1 MSEATLKRKSQRVKN
16 TISGKDKNGFS
27 LNGGYRNKGWVG
39 QENFFRP
46 DRTSCTNDP
55 NIIKRSTMNTNG
67 LILSR
72 IKFPT
77 SVFTKCSTSYSCI
90 KNWVKNFKDN
100 SQSEYIRKLKIKSI
114 CNDDILC
121 QIDPD
126 TCKTVC
132 DIEHCEPCSSK
143 SHFIGTRKI
152 ITNMITKNINRGA
165 ISSSDYT
172 SGFLH
177 KRQCLPTPPC
187 KQHFP
192 MAFNHNG
199 CDINYLTPQHAI
211 RSRVLPPDWGTCIE
225 HEKDRLPSH
234 KWKYSEDATLVL
246 LDKSTGTLQNTDGT
260 PTRFCSNIFNYI
272 LIIKQ
277 NNVSFSPLTSNPR
290 ATFIITE
297 DPPSSLSYSAPYT
310 VSMPPSTPL
319 TITRKPPLYRT
330 SETTSFVQ
338 DITAF
343 VAPPNKNIKISVTSQ
358 DHSKI
363 DEYNFT
369 VQRQANS
376 DNTLQSLIIIDPATT
391 TSSLSPSFSSGH
403 TAYIVNVSASSSQL
417 QLKAKTTDSNAVITI
432 FIPDSLQGTISED
445 SPLSEPTL
453 SLTLPDGAGDNSYPI
468 LIKVIAE
475 NNSIQTYTVTIKIN
489 PDTRSQI
496 QTLTLLTAATTYL
509 YTATAHTISP
519 PDQLTRS
526 QHSYRSYHAEASSES
541 GTASVLQDV
550 TELQQQDFDYADQSI
565 GDASY
570 CWLNVVPVSPQASV
584 IISSVPTESTRST
597 SKHNIVGEGDVND
610 GPHLL
615 LEGQDIIFTIF
626 VIPQDDEA
634 PTAKYKVKA
643 LRNRGTDAT
652 LKSLQVKGRS
662 PVYSVTYQPST
673 YTSNPN
679 LNSNILPNPLP
690 GLGDT
695 PPIISVTLNNILTE
709 TPIEIIA
716 TPRDVNANVTADHNP
731 FIMSSTS
738 PPKYTLSLETS
749 DIPWASSGIIPL
761 QKTLMVYAQD
771 TSITKT
777 YIIKI
782 NRQENSNSTA
792 SLTCE
797 AIVPSSSLR
806 QTVNLVPGSTS
817 SDYTA
822 LVGYNTTSY
831 RIIVSPQY
839 IAWPLT
845 VMFDGSD
852 HGTTNGDI
860 TASYPVNSWYKDFDF
875 GEGSL
880 GESQRVT
887 VTVTSQDQSTTST
900 YIITITREPTP
911 VTTLSQWKLFTTMS
925 EQVTTTDPSVN
936 LLQPSPVTGPS
947 GSQVVG
953 SSNNPYIV
961 RDNSIKLGVKRN
973 QSGENILV
981 TGIYTLDANSISVPS
996 ITLTHSSLFDLSLT
1010 ELITLTPQ
1018 ALYQINFNITND
1030 DSSLVGGE
1038 VATPTN
1044 YKIYIMRDD
1053 NDKEFLITSLK
1064 VRDQQN
1070 QFQLPLAYKGVTKEV
1085 TLTNPTR
1092 TIDSITPAVEDYE
1105 AWPKHQPDNGSL
1117 GTYYVPQWASTLEVN
1132 ATLRDISY
1140 ATLAI
1145 CGINITGQEATSDS
1159 LKPPLGPVEIPLSYG
1174 VNYLDASR
1182 GYPRDLSYSGQTH
1195 YVTDPDTAP
1204 TPFIKVTAG
1213 NGSDLSMNIIIV
1225 RMFSSPNSDPPTP
1238 STDILSELQM
1248 CFLTQRPTSNPLN
1261 ASPALLPWY
1270 FSRETFTPTQQSM
1283 NYLTSIETQYW
1294 TQTPATYYMPAI
1306 NFSSVDPDSASRV
1319 GRCGVSLRN
1328 DGTGD
1333 NWQPF
1338 PPLSSA
1344 STLPQVF
1351 PLTPPYTFRIPYMMN
1366 DISVN
1371 IGHIRFQI
1379 NPDMVGTIASVTLTL
1394 TPGPGGSAADVV
1406 WDGDG
1411 DGEGDSLSRT
1421 FTLPAAPSLAN
1432 VFVSTFKF
1440 SPAQIL
1446 PRYNSDEWDAI
1457 PTQGG
1462 HIQFG
1467 IRIEASSSILP
1478 YVKSNTTGP
1487 NFDGLDG
1494 LPSVPFAPTFSPTS
1508 LPPPSYATVTQWP
1521 TASTLS
1527 LTYICDISLI
1537 SYPQPTLMDL
1547 SLATAPSHQKTGV
1560 ASSADLLRPPAASPL
1575 PDNLQLCAGPLV
1587 STVTNGPYKGS
1598 NLAVWSG
1605 EDDILVLNSNA
1616 FQQKPHSS
1624 TGFVQQDGGIF
1635 TTELSGGYPTEPT
1648 GGYFSVDMAY
1658 LTTSDI
1664 IITPTILYN
1673 SFNGQFPRVGN
1684 PTVPSSPTINLIVG
1698 GSNMFSARTLNNNQ
1712 PNVIS
1717 MLKDC
1722 PTGATKWWY
1731 DAFVDQ
1737 MRATPQP
1744 VLSSLAIAQLMPAY
1758 GLATPDD
1765 AYTNNA
1771 LIPNPP
1777 LGYGTNATGRNWPV
1791 VWTRSAGGDE
1801 SYAKFYTSVL
1811 PITASRA
1818 PPYPTIPVTDS
1829 NILAYTYGIRGTFS
1843 PQDVFLTTPEH
1854 PFTNNGVS
1862 TLNFDTTLV
1871 SATILDSSLSNLFSV
1886 YSGTSASGSGTLTTE
1901 SGTNIDERNQNAA
1914 CLKIRLSDPP
1924 FVTDYLLKPL
1934 ISMLSQNAFIPQVKY
1949 NGSLGLASTN
1959 AMTNAPA
1966 FSQRA
1971 GVINGAGQIGSTIL
1985 VWLMKTVG
1993 PDYVRGI
2000 NQTTY
2005 PTQAGGVN
2013 SFLYLGPKAVEKA
2026 ADGSLVFNIYD
2037 TTDPNIKLIYEVWS
2051 SPNDPELGSTGVQP
2065 GGDEGAN
2072 YFWPAAPGILSF
2084 TNTNYGQSIYDGP
2097 DPGSTQICLYWDLE
2111 TGTPSPATVTGYI
2124 S

>member
-55 NIIKRSTMNTNG
+55 NIIKRSTINTNG

-90 KNWVKNFKDN
+90 RNWVKNFKDN

-126 TCKTVC
+126 TCLTVC
-132 DIEHCEPCSSK
+132 DIDHCEPCSSK

-225 HEKDRLPSH
+225 HEKNRLPSH
-234 KWKYSEDATLVL
+234 IWKYSEDATLVL
-246 LDKSTGTLQNTDGT
+246 LNKSTGTLQNIDGT

-319 TITRKPPLYRT
+319 TITRIPPLYRT

-343 VAPPNKNIKISVTSQ
+343 IAPPNKNIKISVTSQ
-358 DHSKI
+358 DRSKI

-403 TAYIVNVSASSSQL
+403 TEYIVNVSASSSQL

-453 SLTLPDGAGDNSYPI
+453 TLTLPDGAGGNSYPI

-496 QTLTLLTAATTYL
+496 QTLTLLTAATSDRAE
-509 YTATAHTISP
+509 ATAHIISP

-526 QHSYRSYHAEASSES
+526 QRSYRSYHAEASAES

-565 GDASY
+565 GDLSY

-610 GPHLL
+610 GPHLV

-626 VIPQDDEA
+626 VFPQDQTA

-652 LKSLQVKGRS
+652 LKSLQVKGGS

-709 TPIEIIA
+709 NPIEIIA

-831 RIIVSPQY
+831 RIIVSPHY
-839 IAWPLT
+839 IAVPLT

-925 EQVTTTDPSVN
+925 EEVTTTDPSVN

-947 GSQVVG
+947 DSLNVG

-981 TGIYTLDANSISVPS
+981 TGIYTLGANSISVPS

-1070 QFQLPLAYKGVTKEV
+1070 LFQLPLAYKGIT
-1085 TLTNPTR
+1085 TQQILTNPTR
-1092 TIDSITPAVEDYE
+1092 KINSITPAVEDYE
-1105 AWPKHQPDNGSL
+1105 AWPTHQPDNGSL

-1182 GYPRDLSYSGQTH
+1182 GYPRDLSYSGTNH
-1195 YVTDPDTAP
+1195 LADP
-1204 TPFIKVTAG
+1204 TPFIKVTAA

-1225 RMFSSPNSDPPTP
+1225 RMFSSPNSTAPTP
-1238 STDILSELQM
+1238 PTDILSELQM
-1248 CFLTQRPTSNPLN
+1248 CFVTEKSTTLQGGLALTTEDSAFLPYSDANT
-1261 ASPALLPWY
+1261 ALL
-1270 FSRETFTPTQQSM
+1270 FTPTQQSM
-1283 NYLTSIETQYW
+1283 NYVTAPDTQYW
-1294 TQTPATYYMPAI
+1294 TQPPAIYYMPAI
-1306 NFSSVDPDSASRV
+1306 NFTKDPDTTPNP

-1328 DGTGD
+1328 NDTGD
-1333 NWQPF
+1333 DWQTF
-1338 PPLSSA
+1338 PPLRVTNLA
-1344 STLPQVF
+1344 YTF
-1351 PLTPPYTFRIPYMMN
+1351 PLTPPYTFRIPYKM
-1366 DISVN
+1366 DDGTLGSGSVN

-1394 TPGPGGSAADVV
+1394 LPTYYQNDPNVV
-1406 WDGDG
+1406 WDGLPTPLQG
-1411 DGEGDSLSRT
+1411 GSLSRT
-1421 FTLPAAPSLAN
+1421 FTLPASPSLAN

-1440 SPAQIL
+1440 SPAQTL
-1446 PRYNSDEWDAI
+1446 PRFVQGEGGVEEEL
-1457 PTQGG
+1457 PREGG

-1467 IRIEASSSILP
+1467 ISIEATASIQQ
-1478 YVKSNTTGP
+1478 YVKSNTTGDLHLP
-1487 NFDGLDG
+1487 GLDG
-1494 LPSVPFAPTFSPTS
+1494 LPSVPFAPTFSPKT
-1508 LPPPSYATVTQWP
+1508 PPATLTNGTLWP

-1575 PDNLQLCAGPLV
+1575 PDNLQLCAPV
-1587 STVTNGPYKGS
+1587 SSLLGS
-1598 NLAVWSG
+1598 DLAVWSG
-1605 EDDILVLNSNA
+1605 SDDILILNTNA
-1616 FQQKPHSS
+1616 FQQKPDSS
-1624 TGFVQQDGGIF
+1624 TGFVQPDVGILATEWTGGH
-1635 TTELSGGYPTEPT
+1635 PAEPA

-1673 SFNGQFPRVGN
+1673 SLNGQFPRVGN
-1684 PTVPSSPTINLIVG
+1684 PTVPSSPTINLIAG
-1698 GSNMFSARTLNNNQ
+1698 EGATPFTTRPLNNNQ

-1717 MLKDC
+1717 MLAHC
-1722 PTGATKWWY
+1722 PTGATKSWY
-1731 DAFVDQ
+1731 NAFVS
-1737 MRATPQP
+1737 MTGGA
-1744 VLSSLAIAQLMPAY
+1744 VLNSADLHDRFQLITA
-1758 GLATPDD
+1758 D
-1765 AYTNNA
+1765 AYTNPA

-1777 LGYGTNATGRNWPV
+1777 LGIGTNATGRNWPV
-1791 VWTRSAGGDE
+1791 VFQSGSDPAAKNYT
-1801 SYAKFYTSVL
+1801 KFYVSVL
-1811 PITASRA
+1811 PITGDKV
-1818 PPYPTIPVTDS
+1818 PPYPTLGAP
-1829 NILAYTYGIRGTFS
+1829 LASPLNSSYGIRGTFS

-1862 TLNFDTTLV
+1862 TLNFDTTSV

-1886 YSGTSASGSGTLTTE
+1886 YSGSGSGDSGTLTTVG
-1901 SGTNIDERNQNAA
+1901 GTNFDTRNQNAA

-1924 FVTDYLLKPL
+1924 FVTDYLLKPK

-1949 NGSLGLASTN
+1949 NGSYGLASTN

-1966 FSQRA
+1966 FSQSA
-1971 GVINGAGQIGSTIL
+1971 GVINGSGQIGSTIL

-2000 NQTTY
+2000 NQLTY
-2005 PTQAGGVN
+2005 PTQDGGVS

-2026 ADGSLVFNIYD
+2026 ADGSLQFNIFD

-2051 SPNDPELGSTGVQP
+2051 SPYDPELGSTGVQT

-2084 TNTNYGQSIYDGP
+2084 TNTNYGQGN
-2097 DPGSTQICLYWDLE
+2097 DPEFAGSTQICLYWDLE
-2111 TGTPSPATVTGYI
+2111 TGTPTPATVTGYI